1 MPKAH
6 AKDLLFVSKSNKKT
20 IVSWKAGVSLQERTG
35 YQIDE
40 LRVKA
45 TADRIE
51 LSQKLCLAAK
61 AAVRGPDRSYRSA
74 ISRAYYSMYH
84 AFRAA
89 AFFIHEGDDN
99 EEHTQL
105 PSGIPGDFPNRA
117 TWENDLKG
125 ARFDRNRADYD
136 PYPKNDLMFKH
147 SALELIKKTDGLK
160 LVVRTYLKKKGC
172 PL

>member
-1 MPKAH
+1 MPRAH
-6 AKDLLFVSKSNKKT
+6 AKDLLFVSKSDKKT
-20 IVSWKAGVSLQERTG
+20 IASWKAGASLQERTG

-51 LSQKLCLAAK
+51 LSQRLCLAAK
-61 AAVRGPDRSYRSA
+61 AAVRGRSKSYRSA
-74 ISRAYYSMYH
+74 TSRAYYSMYH

-89 AFFIHEGDDN
+89 AFFIHEGDDH
-99 EEHTQL
+99 EEHTKL
-105 PSGIPGDFPNRA
+105 PSGIPGDFPNKA

-125 ARFDRNRADYD
+125 ARLDRNRADYD
-136 PYPKNDLMFKH
+136 PYPKNDLMFKQM
-147 SALELIKKTDGLK
+147 ALELIKKADSLK
-160 LVVRTYLKKKGC
+160 AEVRTYLKNKGC